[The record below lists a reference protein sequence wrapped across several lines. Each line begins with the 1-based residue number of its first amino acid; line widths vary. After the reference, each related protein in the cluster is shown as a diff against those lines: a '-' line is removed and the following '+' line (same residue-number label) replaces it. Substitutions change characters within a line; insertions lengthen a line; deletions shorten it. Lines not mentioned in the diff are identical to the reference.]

1 MLKQT
6 LISSAAILFA
16 TTAFAEVTPQQCS
29 NIADSL
35 QRLTCFDKLFPKSEN
50 TEETQSTET
59 KAEAINSPWDVTEEK
74 SPIDDSPRIRAFI
87 LPKGGE
93 NKSSIFGSIGL
104 GLRCHDNTTSV
115 IYLHGDFSMNDT
127 TQITYRFGDGSSQ
140 TEKWSG
146 SDTRKAIGLWNGS
159 RAIPFMKQLKN
170 GMTLAIQT
178 QTPRSE
184 AVFEL
189 GNVED
194 IVRKIANACKWK

>member
-1 MLKQT
+1 MRGILAAGTALLIIGSANAQT
-6 LISSAAILFA
+6 KPEECSAL
-16 TTAFAEVTPQQCS
+16 
-29 NIADSL
+29 ADSL
-35 QRLTCFDKLFPKSEN
+35 QRLTCFDKLFPKSEGTN
-50 TEETQSTET
+50 ETQESKVEI
-59 KAEAINSPWDVTEEK
+59 EATNSPWDVTEEK

-140 TEKWSG
+140 TEKWSS

-194 IVRKIANACKWK
+194 IVQKVSAACKWK

>member
-6 LISSAAILFA
+6 LISSAVILFA
-16 TTAFAEVTPQQCS
+16 TAAFAEMTPQQCS

-35 QRLTCFDKLFPKSEN
+35 QRLTCFDKLYPKSEN
-50 TEETQSTET
+50 TEETQSAET

-87 LPKGGE
+87 LPKNE
-93 NKSSIFGSIGL
+93 DTKRSILGSTGL
-104 GLRCHDNTTSV
+104 GLRCYDNTTSV
-115 IYLHGDFSMNDT
+115 IYLHGQFSINDS
-127 TQITYRFGDGSSQ
+127 TQITYRLGDRSPQS
-140 TEKWSG
+140 EKWGS
-146 SDTRKAIGLWNGS
+146 SDTRQAIGLWSGS

-178 QTPRSE
+178 QNPRSE

-194 IVRKIANACKWK
+194 IVTKIANACKWK